1 MSNIHCLTPSRSSP
15 TVSFIPFVG
24 VGYRLQGG
32 YEVGPEPQ
40 PGTPVTD
47 ATLQKVPPANLE
59 ILIAQL
65 QRATER
71 LETTTLAVQNMMK
84 SQETQQHQMR
94 SCEPSLS
101 PVVVPVLPP
110 HSEETAPE
118 GIKQVVSTYSCPE
131 EVKLEDELEEES
143 SPGADYENAY
153 TRGFRIL
160 GEEAQD
166 PPTPAEE
173 TKLTP
178 RIPEEYP
185 ASDGSTPPASQS
197 PKGVIHVNNQ
207 IGELRQIVQKERYYR
222 EAEKIED
229 RIRAE
234 ENQKSWALE
243 QAMKALALVTT
254 RVTLKDLRQKDSAG
268 WHHLRRYFGEV
279 EQFPQTLRVA
289 LAVFTIDPY
298 LQEDLQLNE
307 ETMNSTSWE
316 DIKKRLLRRVPK
328 SERVIAETQLLQLH
342 MAATE
347 DVIAF
352 STKVRR
358 EYNATCQLYEVERLG
373 ISLNEVLEQTITA
386 NMERPYRIVFGSA
399 LRREPEA
406 AIKNIDRALRHW
418 NSKDS
423 IFGLGE
429 SYPAELEVSS
439 DPEEHN
445 HTADPAVCPSGPAH
459 RKRRPWSCISKRRR
473 NPSLTPTT
481 CTYWLTQCC
490 NFGTRCWNIHQT

>member
-1 MSNIHCLTPSRSSP
+1 MSKVHCLTPSGSSP
-15 TVSFIPFVG
+15 TVSFVPFVG

-32 YEVGPEPQ
+32 YEVALEHQ

-47 ATLQKVPPANLE
+47 ATLQKAPPANLE

-65 QRATER
+65 QRVTEV
-71 LETTTLAVQNMMK
+71 LETTALAVQTMVK
-84 SQETQQHQMR
+84 SQETQQHRLR
-94 SCEPSLS
+94 SCEPSPP
-101 PVVVPVLPP
+101 PVVVPVPLPQ
-110 HSEETAPE
+110 SEETTPE
-118 GIKQVVSTYSCPE
+118 VVNQVISTHSCPK
-131 EVKLEDELEEES
+131 EVKLEDAVEEPS
-143 SPGADYENAY
+143 SPGSDYESIYA
-153 TRGFRIL
+153 TGFRNP

-166 PPTPAEE
+166 PQTPAEE

-185 ASDGSTPPASQS
+185 ASDYSTPPASPPPNGLIQ
-197 PKGVIHVNNQ
+197 GTNQ
-207 IGELRQIVQKERYYR
+207 VGELQQILQKERDFR

-234 ENQKSWALE
+234 ENQKAWALE

-279 EQFPQTLRVA
+279 EQFPETLRVGLA
-289 LAVFTIDPY
+289 LLTIDPY
-298 LQEDLQLNE
+298 LQESLQLNE

-316 DIKKRLLRRVPK
+316 EIKNRLLRRVPK
-328 SERVIAETQLLQLH
+328 NEQVIAETKLLQLH
-342 MAATE
+342 MAVTE

-358 EYNATCQLYEVERLG
+358 EYNEICQLYEVEELG

-399 LRREPEA
+399 LRRNPEEG
-406 AIKNIDRALRHW
+406 IDKIDVALRNW
-418 NSKDS
+418 ASKES

-429 SYPAELEVSS
+429 SYPAELEISS
-439 DPEEHN
+439 EPEEN
-445 HTADPAVCPSGPAH
+445 TNRADPATWHSGPA
-459 RKRRPWSCISKRRR
+459 RKKRRRWSRRSKRRR
-473 NPSLTPTT
+473 DHSLPPTP

-490 NFGTRCWNIHQT
+490 NFGTRCWNLHQT